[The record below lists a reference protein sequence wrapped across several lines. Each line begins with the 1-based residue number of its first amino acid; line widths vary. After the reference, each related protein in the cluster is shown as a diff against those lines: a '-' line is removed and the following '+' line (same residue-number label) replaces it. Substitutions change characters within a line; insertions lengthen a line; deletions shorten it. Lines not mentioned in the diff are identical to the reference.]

1 MAGSKFRESQGDG
14 KSQGRK
20 ASRPELEPQIHAYGL
35 CSLQQFQHS
44 LELPLPHPYNG
55 RVVTR
60 TVAVV
65 LPPGLEGCQS
75 RSAGWL
81 SSSAWKDG
89 CGREQSPLVTA
100 THSCAG
106 CLLTGA
112 VPLALPSSHHHQH
125 PSCVRTRPSAGRRR
139 LEVPN
144 SQSVPDLKAKTLS
157 KPGEWGFRFITTEAH
172 SLEYASIT
180 FCHLP
185 QPSYL

>member
-1 MAGSKFRESQGDG
+1 MGCAAFNNFNTPWSCRY
-14 KSQGRK
+14 
-20 ASRPELEPQIHAYGL
+20 L
-35 CSLQQFQHS
+35 
-44 LELPLPHPYNG
+44 
-55 RVVTR
+55 TR
-60 TVAVV
+60 TMACGDEDCGCR
-65 LPPGLEGCQS
+65 PPSWARRVPEPE
-75 RSAGWL
+75 RWL

-106 CLLTGA
+106 CLLTVA
-112 VPLALPSSHHHQH
+112 VPLALPSSRRHQH

-144 SQSVPDLKAKTLS
+144 SQSVPDSKAKTLS
-157 KPGEWGFRFITTEAH
+157 KPGEWGFRLITTPVSTETEKPGVTEAH